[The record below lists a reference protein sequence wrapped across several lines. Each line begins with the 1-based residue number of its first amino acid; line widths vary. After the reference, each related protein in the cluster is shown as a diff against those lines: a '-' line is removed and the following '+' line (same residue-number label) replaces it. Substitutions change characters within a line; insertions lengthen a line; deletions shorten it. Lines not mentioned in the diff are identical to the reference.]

1 MMVACRKGGISI
13 MGVYGGFV
21 DKMPFGAAFN
31 KGLTFRT
38 NARSEVYEH
47 VAGASLERETRSI
60 LRCYPHLP

>member
-1 MMVACRKGGISI
+1 

-38 NARSEVYEH
+38 NARSKYMNMLL
-47 VAGASLERETRSI
+47 ASLERELDPSFVVTHTSA
-60 LRCYPHLP
+60 